1 MSDYTAETPARCPKC
16 GGALTER
23 TGRSMGEVV
32 YMYDCDHCD
41 WDDEYA
47 RADRLTV
54 ATAPWSRDLWAEVQ
68 RLTAE
73 RDALRAA
80 AADREHPLHFAVR
93 MADAYYRENGRGA
106 AELDAANLAWT
117 QAGCPLE
124 VEINA
129 EDMARVTAERD
140 DAQARADRLRRT
152 LAVVLA
158 CFTARAHL
166 GEAGD
171 CLRTGWVQAR
181 TVDTWRKLV
190 EVTRA

>member
-73 RDALRAA
+73 RD
-80 AADREHPLHFAVR
+80 
-93 MADAYYRENGRGA
+93 
-106 AELDAANLAWT
+106 
-117 QAGCPLE
+117 
-124 VEINA
+124 
-129 EDMARVTAERD
+129 
-140 DAQARADRLRRT
+140 DAQANADRLRRT

-190 EVTRA
+190 EVTRG